1 MEMNLKVLS
10 FPLFMLLIFNVKF
23 LTSIDY
29 VELGNPLTAE
39 EQEEREQLLEE
50 VSWTIHLIVWY
61 ILFWVFLE
69 FDFQCTAGLLLMDKE
84 GLQ

>member
-1 MEMNLKVLS
+1 MNPKVSS
-10 FPLFMLLIFNVKF
+10 FPLYVLLIFNVKF

-50 VSWTIHLIVWY
+50 VSERFI
-61 ILFWVFLE
+61 
-69 FDFQCTAGLLLMDKE
+69 
-84 GLQ
+84 

>member
-1 MEMNLKVLS
+1 MEMNLKVSS
-10 FPLFMLLIFNVKF
+10 FPLYVLLIFKVKF

-50 VSWTIHLIVWY
+50 VSERFIW
-61 ILFWVFLE
+61 LFNIFC
-69 FDFQCTAGLLLMDKE
+69 FG
-84 GLQ
+84 